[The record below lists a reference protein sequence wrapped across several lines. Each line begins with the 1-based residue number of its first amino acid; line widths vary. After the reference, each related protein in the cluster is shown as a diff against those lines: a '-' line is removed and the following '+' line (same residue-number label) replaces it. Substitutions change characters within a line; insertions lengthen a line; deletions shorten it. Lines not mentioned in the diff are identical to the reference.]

1 MAFIRRTHLTYRR
14 HLNTTYIDGVHDHVV
29 DHIYKYAGAL
39 FLAVSSS
46 LVVDKLFQNKNIRA
60 LSHRPDH
67 YFQSRKN
74 ELKKIKSLME
84 LSQNK
89 RRLLGL
95 DSVVTIYITGQPGME
110 KMQLA
115 RDFAREYYRQ
125 QKRSIIKRMRKQI
138 FVGTLDASNMQSF
151 QQTYQHMAGLII
163 PDLRLTP
170 FFDVSR
176 SKHGIEESLDTISD
190 VVEQNLR
197 KRRDWLLVVT
207 NLSLTNGRDG
217 VNTGKCA

>member
-1 MAFIRRTHLTYRR
+1 
-14 HLNTTYIDGVHDHVV
+14 
-29 DHIYKYAGAL
+29 
-39 FLAVSSS
+39 
-46 LVVDKLFQNKNIRA
+46 
-60 LSHRPDH
+60 
-67 YFQSRKN
+67 
-74 ELKKIKSLME
+74 ME

-95 DSVVTIYITGQPGME
+95 DSVVTIYITGQPGMG